1 VVMKDLTMGLSH
13 VAYCDRV
20 EIDTE
25 TNNAIASMNLTTDNV
40 IAKKLK

>member
-1 VVMKDLTMGLSH
+1 MKDLAMGLSH
-13 VAYCDRV
+13 IAYCDRV

-25 TNNAIASMNLTTDNV
+25 TNNAMASMNSTTDNV